1 MGKSIKLSNGTYLDA
16 RGIVDSNHEIIDN
29 KIIYDRGFDN
39 TGYHYYVRFSDGT
52 MIKYGYYTIGS
63 ISANSG
69 YTHTV
74 NMEIPF
80 RNVEYSVL
88 TSKRMGGT
96 QNFANLVDSV
106 QVVST
111 NQFKIITWCN
121 AGSFSGGQNSYF
133 LIGYWK

>member
-1 MGKSIKLSNGTYLDA
+1 M
-16 RGIVDSNHEIIDN
+16 
-29 KIIYDRGFDN
+29 
-39 TGYHYYVRFSDGT
+39 
-52 MIKYGYYTIGS
+52 TILYEEFYATKKTQFGS